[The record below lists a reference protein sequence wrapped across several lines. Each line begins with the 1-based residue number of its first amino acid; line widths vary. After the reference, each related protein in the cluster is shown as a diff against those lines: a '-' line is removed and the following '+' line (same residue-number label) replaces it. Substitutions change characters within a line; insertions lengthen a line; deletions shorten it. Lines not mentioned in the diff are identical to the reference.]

1 MSSLLTGHLVRLAAL
16 NPEAEAET
24 VSRWTRDSE
33 LLRLMSFSPPQP
45 LSTSA
50 ARADQER
57 RAANP
62 EAFAFTLH
70 ALADDRLLGFI
81 NLQALAWT
89 HGDAFM
95 GINLGERKD
104 WSQGYGTDALNVLLR
119 YAFTELNL
127 HRVSLGVFADNARA
141 IRSYEKAGFVIEGR
155 YRQPVCRDGRWR
167 DVVGMG
173 ILKTDWTAT

>member
-1 MSSLLTGHLVRLAAL
+1 MNTLFHGHLVRLAAL

-24 VSRWTRDSE
+24 VSRWTRDSG
-33 LLRLMSFSPPQP
+33 LLRLMSFSPARP
-45 LSTSA
+45 LSPSA

-57 RAANP
+57 RAASP
-62 EAFAFTLH
+62 EAFPFTIH

-95 GINLGERKD
+95 GINLGERED
-104 WSQGYGTDALNVLLR
+104 WGKGYGTDALLVLLR

-155 YRQPVCRDGRWR
+155 YRQAVCRDGRWR

-173 ILKTDWTAT
+173 VLKTDWNSA